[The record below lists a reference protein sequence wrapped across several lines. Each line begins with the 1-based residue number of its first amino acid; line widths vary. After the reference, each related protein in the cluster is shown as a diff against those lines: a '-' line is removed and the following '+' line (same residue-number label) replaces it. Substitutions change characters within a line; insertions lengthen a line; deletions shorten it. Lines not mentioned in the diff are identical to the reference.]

1 MTDKLT
7 DGQDNQDDPSARPS
21 RRRLLAGAG
30 LFGAGAVAG
39 GLGGYFGHSGGGSA
53 AANTRDVV
61 GDSDQTV
68 PFYGTHQAGIATP
81 AQDRLAFGT
90 MNVVSGTSRSDL
102 RDLLKDWTTA
112 AARMTAGQMGG
123 PDTQPYAPPVDTG
136 EAVGSPVSRL
146 TITVGH
152 GPPLFDSRFG
162 LAARKPSALA
172 ALPALPNENL
182 DPNYTGGDLCV
193 QACSDDPLVAFHAV
207 RNLARI
213 GMGVVEHNWMELGFG
228 RTSTT

>member
-21 RRRLLAGAG
+21 RRGLLAGAG

-39 GLGGYFGHSGGGSA
+39 GLGGYFGPSGGGSA
-53 AANTRDVV
+53 AANTSDMV
-61 GDSDQTV
+61 GDSDQTI

-81 AQDRLAFGT
+81 AQDRLAFGS

-112 AARMTAGQMGG
+112 AAPGTAGQLGG
-123 PDTQPYAPPVDTG
+123 QDPQPYAPPLDTG

-146 TITVGH
+146 TITVGY
-152 GPPLFDSRFG
+152 GPSLFDGRFG
-162 LAARKPSALA
+162 LTAKKPAALAQLA
-172 ALPALPNENL
+172 ALANENL
-182 DPNYTGGDLCV
+182 EP
-193 QACSDDPLVAFHAV
+193 
-207 RNLARI
+207 
-213 GMGVVEHNWMELGFG
+213 
-228 RTSTT
+228 